1 MIRLT
6 LSLYGAHSV
15 ATSFLPDEETSQRDI
30 IPGHRICSLEG
41 SLLVWS
47 FQKGMEEPIR
57 GMVGQDNV
65 FFIFFVRDKRT
76 LLLQARAL
84 TRRTEIPRVPNSF
97 TAWTTR
103 EEKGAATESP
113 KLFCMLS
120 RVSRSSPMG
129 RKPHGSD
136 VAPSA
141 SPHWGHASRYP
152 AMNLV
157 IKQAIFSLRKHLVG
171 PPDRSCLPG
180 VVQRHR
186 Y

>member
-1 MIRLT
+1 MLRPHF
-6 LSLYGAHSV
+6 YPMRKPHSE
-15 ATSFLPDEETSQRDI
+15 TSFQATEFVRLKGHCWSGHSRKVWRNLSAAWWVKTTSF
-30 IPGHRICSLEG
+30 
-41 SLLVWS
+41 S
-47 FQKGMEEPIR
+47 F
-57 GMVGQDNV
+57 
-65 FFIFFVRDKRT
+65 FFVRDKRT

>member
-65 FFIFFVRDKRT
+65 FFIFLCPGQENIIIASK
-76 LLLQARAL
+76 
-84 TRRTEIPRVPNSF
+84 
-97 TAWTTR
+97 
-103 EEKGAATESP
+103 
-113 KLFCMLS
+113 
-120 RVSRSSPMG
+120 
-129 RKPHGSD
+129 
-136 VAPSA
+136 SA
-141 SPHWGHASRYP
+141 NEA
-152 AMNLV
+152 N
-157 IKQAIFSLRKHLVG
+157 
-171 PPDRSCLPG
+171 
-180 VVQRHR
+180 
-186 Y
+186 